1 MFEMI
6 NVKNDILDL
15 MAGLELTPNMESLL
29 RRAITELSATII
41 IISDSN
47 TEFIS
52 HSLEVRQLSGLIT
65 KMITNPASWTEDGR
79 LTVAPYHHTDM
90 DKGEII
96 EDYLNTCGKK
106 YPFVCYVGDGRNDF
120 KAAIKLTENDLMC
133 VREGYSLQ
141 KYIPQKEE
149 EGLKIR

>member
-1 MFEMI
+1 MLHF
-6 NVKNDILDL
+6 KTDILGL
-15 MAGLELTPNMESLL
+15 MEGLELTPNMESLL
-29 RRAITELSATII
+29 RRAINELSATII

-52 HSLEVRQLSGLIT
+52 HILEVKGLSELIT
-65 KMITNPASWTEDGR
+65 KVITNPASWTEDGR
-79 LTVAPYHHTDM
+79 LTVAPYHHRDM

-96 EDYLNTCGKK
+96 EDYLKTCGKQ

-120 KAAIKLTENDLMC
+120 KAAMKLTENDLMC

-141 KYIPQKEE
+141 KYIPQKAE
-149 EGLKIR
+149 EGHLIR